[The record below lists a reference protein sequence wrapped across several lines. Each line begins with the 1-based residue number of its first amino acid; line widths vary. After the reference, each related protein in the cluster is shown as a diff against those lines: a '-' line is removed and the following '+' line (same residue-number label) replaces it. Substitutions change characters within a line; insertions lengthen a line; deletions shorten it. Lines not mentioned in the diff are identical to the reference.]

1 MGSITSS
8 QQQPPRAFRWVW
20 ELVSKDGTVQ
30 KVLVKRYESDC
41 RKEKR
46 RTV

>member
-8 QQQPPRAFRWVW
+8 QQQSPKAFRWVW
-20 ELVSKDGTVQ
+20 ELVLKDGTVQ
-30 KVLVKRYESDC
+30 KALVKRYESDC
-41 RKEKR
+41 CKEKR